1 MSQVS
6 SDDALGAVLD
16 IAGAEGTFLDILGLR
31 QLDWSEGQ
39 ARLLLEVERRHTNT
53 VGLLHGGVILSLLDV
68 AGAMACLYGKR
79 EEYVAITVNQ
89 NTSFVTAHR
98 SARAIVEARLIGRGA
113 RLSFTET
120 RVLDAESDTLCATA
134 LGTYNLFRRER
145 PAKSGKSGQT
155 RPKQTDRE

>member
-1 MSQVS
+1 MAQAS

-31 QLDWSEGQ
+31 QLDWSEGY
-39 ARLLLEVERRHTNT
+39 ARLALEVERRHTNT
-53 VGLLHGGVILSLLDV
+53 VGLLHGGVILSLLDIG
-68 AGAMACLYGKR
+68 GAMACLYGRR

-98 SARAIVEARLIGRGA
+98 SGRAVVEAHLIGRGA
-113 RLSFTET
+113 RLCFTET
-120 RVLDAESDTLCATA
+120 RVLDAESDTLCASA

-145 PAKSGKSGQT
+145 PSRSGESETNENTKAN
-155 RPKQTDRE
+155 RE